1 MAAHFKVTPDD
12 ARMSPVTLV
21 GTEGQI
27 EELLEARRARWQMS
41 YVVVEST
48 AVDAFAP
55 LVARLAG
62 K

>member
-12 ARMSPVTLV
+12 ARMAPVTLV

-27 EELLEARRARWQMS
+27 EELLEARRERWKMS
-41 YVVVEST
+41 YVVVEWT
-48 AVDAFAP
+48 ALDAFAP